1 VFPVSEP
8 LREYTP
14 ASAAR
19 AAICPRCLRLASAE
33 PTATDSVD
41 ATTAEPTTTDGADA
55 TVAESADDPSDATF
69 ERVDRSIPAGEGGI
83 AVAVLLGLL
92 PSLTLERDAVTA
104 VRDHA
109 ERASVDVTLTLERL
123 RDADGVA
130 PHFDL
135 DRRIVQMEQLL

>member
-33 PTATDSVD
+33 PTATDSV
-41 ATTAEPTTTDGADA
+41 
-55 TVAESADDPSDATF
+55 DATF

-109 ERASVDVTLTLERL
+109 ERAGVDVTLTLERL